1 MRRHAII
8 LLLALSMVFASCSSS
23 TFFAKGPSDI
33 QSIALVTPY
42 AYLTDAF
49 GDWSTTY
56 LPSASRFN
64 SELVSYIVM
73 TSLGLPIQEEVA
85 FGFDFSDP
93 DPRLGPWLRNLSR
106 IDSDEARTLVIPEE
120 IRTAV
125 RQSGCPYGMIITD
138 VGYVKNS
145 DQLAM
150 ERVLEATSRVLEYVI
165 NGSMNMSRNTEAY
178 TNGVYALVFDSQ
190 TGHVV
195 WFGTRPRQY
204 NRNPLDHVSLMRQLN
219 TLFKDFR

>member
-1 MRRHAII
+1 
-8 LLLALSMVFASCSSS
+8 
-23 TFFAKGPSDI
+23 
-33 QSIALVTPY
+33 
-42 AYLTDAF
+42 
-49 GDWSTTY
+49 
-56 LPSASRFN
+56 
-64 SELVSYIVM
+64 
-73 TSLGLPIQEEVA
+73 
-85 FGFDFSDP
+85 
-93 DPRLGPWLRNLSR
+93 
-106 IDSDEARTLVIPEE
+106 
-120 IRTAV
+120 
-125 RQSGCPYGMIITD
+125 MIITD